1 MITLTSSTDEHTLT
15 DLQVAKAADLL
26 GYTDII
32 STVVEIEVNGEKMK
46 RPGKKRNPQTKEEF
60 LVQRMM
66 AIPLVV
72 LANDELQPDIQ
83 LAEQAKLAAKDR
95 ILEKDEYFLLRPPE
109 DVNGAER

>member
-15 DLQVAKAADLL
+15 DLQVEKAAVLL
-26 GYTDII
+26 GYTPLIDCVNKI
-32 STVVEIEVNGEKMK
+32 EINGEMVKK
-46 RPGKKRNPQTKEEF
+46 DGKKRNPQTKEEF

-72 LANDELQPDIQ
+72 LANDELQPDFQ

-109 DVNGAER
+109 DDKRV